1 MMRRSARLIV
11 VTLLGVLGCQGGNEA
26 TSVEQD
32 TATVVVTTTPTPTP
46 TLTQNEPT
54 PEEQLL
60 RSITSCD
67 VREIVFG
74 HGGITYVRFRGGER
88 YAEVTLGGGPA
99 EERIAAAAYEQRCPD
114 GKRILV
120 GIE

>member
-1 MMRRSARLIV
+1 MRRSASLIAV
-11 VTLLGVLGCQGGNEA
+11 ALLGVLGCQGGTEA
-26 TSVEQD
+26 TSVEQE
-32 TATVVVTTTPTPTP
+32 TATVVVTTPTPTP
-46 TLTQNEPT
+46 TQNEQT

-60 RSITSCD
+60 RSITSCE

-74 HGGITYVRFRGGER
+74 HGAVTYIKFRGGGESFAKVR
-88 YAEVTLGGGPA
+88 LGGEPA
-99 EERIAAAAYEQRCPD
+99 EERIAEAAYEQRCPD